1 MAQLDINGF
10 YDLVFSTAA
19 SIVLGII
26 IISLLSITAEN
37 SLNTL
42 RWQVNYKTYI
52 IQFINLLNIFKVI
65 NNIFKNQ
72 NIFYLKI
79 IKIYNKNFLLKK

>member
-26 IISLLSITAEN
+26 IMSLLSITAEN

-52 IQFINLLNIFKVI
+52 IQFINLLNIFKII